1 MSKPPDA
8 DRVAILGPG
17 LLGGSLALALASR
30 ATVRIWGR
38 RAAAVDAVK
47 NHCPLA
53 FASTDLAAVVADA
66 NIVILCTPIGA
77 MAEIARRIL
86 ADLKPDAIVTDV
98 GSVKAPVVVRLES
111 ELGSRFVGSHPMA
124 GSDRS
129 GIEFARADLF
139 NRAACIVTPTPR
151 TDPAA
156 LGRIRDF
163 WTALGCTL
171 FELDPEAHDRAM
183 ALVSHLPHL
192 TAAALV
198 RAAARI
204 NSGALDL
211 AGPGFLDSTRVAM
224 GPADMW
230 DEILRENRAAVLA
243 AIRALLSE
251 LDDVQN
257 ALSQEQGLNAFLT
270 DARETRLRLRRQ

>member
-1 MSKPPDA
+1 VSKLPDA

-30 ATVRIWGR
+30 AAVRIWGR
-38 RAAAVDAVK
+38 RAAAVAALQ
-47 NHCPLA
+47 NHCPMA
-53 FASTDLAAVVADA
+53 FASTDLAAVVNNAD
-66 NIVILCTPIGA
+66 IVVLCTPIGA
-77 MAEIARRIL
+77 MAEIVRRL
-86 ADLKPDAIVTDV
+86 LVDLKPDAIVTDV
-98 GSVKAPVVVRLES
+98 GSVKAPVVARLES

-129 GIEFARADLF
+129 GIEYARADLF
-139 NRAACIVTPTPR
+139 NRAACIITPTPQ

-163 WTALGCTL
+163 WTTLGCRL

-198 RAAARI
+198 RAAART

-224 GPADMW
+224 GHADMW

-257 ALSQEQGLNAFLT
+257 ALSQDQGLNAFLT